1 MARKQKDTV
10 SYFPHDANASSGDTL
25 TILQGR
31 FGNDG
36 YAFWFKLL
44 EKLSSTE
51 GHHLDLKNPTKW
63 NLFAA
68 KMGVAGN
75 VCVEMCNLL
84 VEMEAIDAQLWE
96 ERVIWCQNLVNNLAD
111 VYRNR
116 RRRLPEK
123 PITTV
128 KKVITTGRNAITTPE
143 STQSK
148 VKYSKVDNSIITPE
162 KKGWGEFQNV
172 LLTEA
177 EYQKLHDRFNK
188 ETSALIERLSTYIA
202 STGKRY
208 KSHYATLLSWKQRD
222 DKEGKSG
229 KTGHWPR
236 ELPTK
241 YTEPPDYG
249 DD

>member
-1 MARKQKDTV
+1 MGRRQSNTV
-10 SYFPHDANASSGDTL
+10 DYFPHFAEQGKTL
-25 TILQGR
+25 FILKSR

-36 YAFWFKLL
+36 YAFWFQLLEILCKEENHCYDFSDDTAWQYLLAKTGVNEITGTEILRILANL
-44 EKLSSTE
+44 EKLDREMLNRKVLWCENLVQNLKNVYQKRGRATPVKPIPVSESTE
-51 GHHLDLKNPTKW
+51 SG
-63 NLFAA
+63 A
-68 KMGVAGN
+68 
-75 VCVEMCNLL
+75 E
-84 VEMEAIDAQLWE
+84 
-96 ERVIWCQNLVNNLAD
+96 
-111 VYRNR
+111 
-116 RRRLPEK
+116 
-123 PITTV
+123 TT
-128 KKVITTGRNAITTPE
+128 E
-143 STQSK
+143 SGAEIPQSK
-148 VKYSKVDNSIITPE
+148 VKYSKVKDSRDTPE

-172 LLTEA
+172 LLTDE
-177 EYQKLHDRFNK
+177 EFQKLHDRFNK

-236 ELPTK
+236 ELPKK